1 MKFRHEHN
9 LIIFQKELT
18 HRLKTRKARETGI
31 CAIREELYAQCFDEL
46 IRQITIELSYRGL
59 LLVRVRDEMRMTIQ
73 SYQTLY
79 ESALAYGM
87 RKALQGEHK
96 KSEMQDTIS
105 NLQKTC
111 SKVEGEVEELEKEIQ
126 NIIENDKIQMKK
138 DKEAHEEEVKTL
150 KDRNKWMREQLE
162 KELSGEAK
170 REKEKEEKK
179 KSKKKKKR

>member
-1 MKFRHEHN
+1 MDS
-9 LIIFQKELT
+9 
-18 HRLKTRKARETGI
+18 RLKNRKARETGI

-87 RKALQGEHK
+87 RKALQGEHM
-96 KSEMQDTIS
+96 KSEMNDKIKSLNTACQKLEQEVQDLEEEI
-105 NLQKTC
+105 N
-111 SKVEGEVEELEKEIQ
+111 KVID
-126 NIIENDKIQMKK
+126 NDKIQQEK
-138 DKEAHEEEVKTL
+138 DKKAHSDEVKTF

-170 REKEKEEKK
+170 REKEKEERKK
-179 KSKKKKKR
+179 AKKAKKKKG